1 MYGDYWERE
10 RYKPA
15 APRRVEGGIKAGKQ
29 KGAFAQQWWGKK
41 WIQTLER
48 TPGGARLQR
57 GRAYARHGQVVDLK
71 ITGNTITASVQG
83 TRTTPYA
90 VLIEIQKFT
99 DELWDK
105 IVAGMLE
112 QPLVVAGLM
121 QGQIPEEIEAL
132 FAKNKTSLLPERF
145 AQMQTRCSCPD
156 SANPC
161 KHIAA
166 VYYLL
171 AEVLD
176 KDPFTIFRLR
186 GLERDAFI
194 QRLQN
199 SQGNK
204 GTESEEV
211 LEEPQKLPDDPLVFW
226 GDKLEAGEHRSL
238 ARVPAVNAA
247 LPKRLGSIPLWR
259 SETPF
264 LDLMEQ
270 YYRSASRY
278 AAQYAETMEQADD

>member
-1 MYGDYWERE
+1 MYDDYWGRE
-10 RYKPA
+10 RYTPA
-15 APRRVEGGIKAGKQ
+15 APRAVKGGIKADKQ
-29 KGAFAQQWWGKK
+29 RGAFAQQWWGKK

-57 GRAYARHGQVVDLK
+57 GRSYARKGQVVDLQ
-71 ITGNTITASVQG
+71 ITGNTIRASVQG
-83 TRTTPYA
+83 TSAMPYG
-90 VLIEIQKFT
+90 VTIEIQKFT
-99 DELWDK
+99 DELWDEV
-105 IVAGMLE
+105 VAEMLE

-121 QGQIPEEIEAL
+121 QGEIPEEIDQL
-132 FAKNKTSLLPERF
+132 FAQHKTSLLPERF

-171 AEVLD
+171 AEALD
-176 KDPFTIFRLR
+176 KDPFIIFKLR
-186 GLERDAFI
+186 GLDRDAFM

-199 SQGNK
+199 SYGYDA
-204 GTESEEV
+204 GESEQPREY
-211 LEEPQKLPDDPLVFW
+211 PQELPVDPLIFW
-226 GDKLEAGEHRSL
+226 DYKLENGGQRPL
-238 ARVPAVNAA
+238 AQVPAVDAA

-259 SETPF
+259 SEARF
-264 LDLMEQ
+264 LDLMEE

-278 AAQYAETMEQADD
+278 AVQYAETMQAED